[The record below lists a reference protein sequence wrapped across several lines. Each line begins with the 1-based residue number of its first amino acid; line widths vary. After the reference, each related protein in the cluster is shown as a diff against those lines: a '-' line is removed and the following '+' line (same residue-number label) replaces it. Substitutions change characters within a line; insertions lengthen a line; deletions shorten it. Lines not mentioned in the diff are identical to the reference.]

1 MEVLTS
7 KTCSEEGLEDVT
19 ALLLNLSGPEATRD
33 TILSLL
39 LQGAQELGNVVRQN
53 ILDLQRE
60 LLGLKGIEPGTSAA
74 ASAASEQPSEDAHAS
89 SHHDKGAVIDR
100 FTREAVV
107 ISAPSKVND
116 KKGMKVIFLVGRD
129 FKHCTPFCWKFFF
142 MNFAFF
148 GTI

>member
-19 ALLLNLSGPEATRD
+19 SLLLNLSGPEATRD

-74 ASAASEQPSEDAHAS
+74 ASEQPSEDAHAS

-107 ISAPSKVND
+107 ISAPSKV
-116 KKGMKVIFLVGRD
+116 
-129 FKHCTPFCWKFFF
+129 CTYE
-142 MNFAFF
+142 
-148 GTI
+148 

>member
-1 MEVLTS
+1 MTS
-7 KTCSEEGLEDVT
+7 
-19 ALLLNLSGPEATRD
+19 LLLNLSGPEATRD

-60 LLGLKGIEPGTSAA
+60 LLGLKGIEPGTSG
-74 ASAASEQPSEDAHAS
+74 AASEQPSEDAHAS

-107 ISAPSKVND
+107 ISAPSKVNASY
-116 KKGMKVIFLVGRD
+116 KKFLKR
-129 FKHCTPFCWKFFF
+129 FF
-142 MNFAFF
+142 
-148 GTI
+148 